1 MYISIYVCIHT
12 RKAWDS
18 YNIEMDSLA
27 VNSRTKIAYARVI
40 AAVDTVEWIESIL
53 HCSSTTRKRQRIWVI
68 SAGILPTSAMLVQ
81 QNCNKKLM
89 TMQTYKS
96 LQHHI

>member
-27 VNSRTKIAYARVI
+27 VNSRTKI

-81 QNCNKKLM
+81 QNCNKKMM